1 MKFLPIS
8 VVFAAVVLTLPSML
22 FAEQPA
28 EQTASAPQRIDIEQ
42 VPTWSQDDL
51 KFFLHG
57 SMSTEVFPE
66 PVLRAFFKI
75 YPELFPTNDFTHLG
89 LIADPEF
96 GWPIGISRKP
106 EVKRL
111 GGLPSVGIPCAS
123 SIGRAHVCTP

>member
-28 EQTASAPQRIDIEQ
+28 EQIASAPQRIDIEQ

-66 PVLRAFFKI
+66 PVLRAFCRI
-75 YPELFPTNDFTHLG
+75 YPEFFPTNDFTHLG

-96 GWPIGISRKP
+96 GWPIGISRKRS
-106 EVKRL
+106 EERR
-111 GGLPSVGIPCAS
+111 VGKECRS
-123 SIGRAHVCTP
+123 RW